1 MAKLTEG
8 DVEAATLEWFEQLNY
23 STLHASEIA
32 PDELNAE
39 RLDYAD
45 VVLLPRLRSTLEII
59 NPQIPSDAIEEA
71 IRKITRSETPSLFEN
86 NRRFHKFL
94 TDGVNVEYQTPER
107 VVYDQVKLIDF
118 TNPDHNDWLVVN
130 QFTVIENKKDRRPDV
145 VVFING
151 LPLGVIEL
159 KNPGDE
165 NATIKGAFKQLQTY
179 KQDIPALFPYNE
191 ILVVSDGTEARV
203 GTLTGDWEW
212 FMPWRTV
219 EGDEIAPKKTAEL
232 EVLIKGIF
240 EKHRFL
246 DLLKHFI
253 VFEVDGSDIIKKM
266 AGYHQF
272 HAVNK
277 AIERTVTATSPS
289 GDKKVGVVWHTQG
302 SGKSLTMAFYAGKI
316 IQHPEMANPTLV
328 VLTDRNDLDDQLFTT
343 FADCSDLLRQ
353 NPVQAEGREHLTELL
368 QVPSGGVVFTTIQK
382 FAPEPKKQY
391 PKLSDRRNIV
401 FIADEAHRSQYGLE
415 VRVVQNRN
423 ESDTYI
429 AYGFAKHLR
438 DALPNASFIG
448 FTGTPIE
455 STDINT
461 PKIFGEYIDIYD
473 IQRAVEDEATVRIYY
488 EGRMAKLELTE
499 SERPKIDPEF
509 EDVTE
514 SEEQSTK
521 EKLKTKWATLKALV
535 GAEKRIALVAKDIV
549 EHFERRQEIIDGK
562 AMIVCMSRQICVDL
576 YNAII
581 QLRPDWHDPDDNKGV
596 LKVVMT
602 GSAADGPQWQQH
614 IRTKSRRKELAKR
627 FKKEHD
633 SMKLAI
639 VRDMWLTGF
648 DAPCLHSI
656 YIDKPM
662 RGHGLMQA
670 IARVNRVF
678 KDKPGG
684 LVVDYL
690 GIADQLKA
698 ALREYTAEDKG
709 QTGIPQEEAIAVM
722 LAKYETVTAL
732 LDGFDYDLFFTGT
745 ATVRVSIIPA
755 AMDHILGL
763 EDGQQQFIKAVN
775 ELAKAFALCSSSDE
789 AIAIRDEVGLFQAI
803 RAAFVKHTTAGGNS
817 PEDLDS
823 AIRQIVSNAV
833 ATDQVVDIFAAA
845 GMQNPDI
852 SILSDEFLADVRLLP
867 QRHLALELLRKLIN
881 DEIKTRSRRNLIQS
895 RSFAQMLEQTIQRYQ
910 NRAIETAQVMQELI
924 ELAREIR
931 SAYKRGEDLG
941 LTEDELAFY
950 DALDLNDTSVQALG
964 DKILQAIA
972 RDLVETIRRNV
983 TIDWTVKESV
993 KANLRRL
1000 VKRLLRKYGYPPEK
1014 QEKAM
1019 VTVLQQAELLCKD
1032 WAA

>member
-23 STLHASEIA
+23 TTLHASEIA
-32 PDELNAE
+32 PDEPNAE
-39 RLDYAD
+39 RQTYAD
-45 VVLLPRLRSTLEII
+45 VVLLPRLRSSLEII
-59 NPQIPSDAIEEA
+59 NPQIPADAIEEA
-71 IRKITRSETPSLFEN
+71 IRKITRAETLNVFEN
-86 NRRFHKFL
+86 NRRFHKLL
-94 TDGVNVEYQTPER
+94 TDGINVEYQTPER

-118 TNPDHNDWLVVN
+118 TNPDNNDWLVVN

-165 NATIKGAFKQLQTY
+165 NATIRGAFKQLQTY

-212 FMPWRTV
+212 FMPWRTI

-253 VFEVDGSDIIKKM
+253 VFEVDGSDITKKM

-277 AIERTVTATSPS
+277 AIERTVKATSPS

-316 IQHPEMANPTLV
+316 IQNPEMANPTLV
-328 VLTDRNDLDDQLFTT
+328 ILTDRNDLDEQLFTT

-353 NPVQAEGREHLTELL
+353 NPVQAEDREHLTELL

-382 FAPEPKKQY
+382 FAPEPKQKY

-415 VRVVQNRN
+415 ARVVQNRN

-499 SERPKIDPEF
+499 SERPKIDPDF

-535 GAEKRIALVAKDIV
+535 GAEKRIALVAQDIV

-614 IRTKSRRKELAKR
+614 IRT
-627 FKKEHD
+627 
-633 SMKLAI
+633 
-639 VRDMWLTGF
+639 
-648 DAPCLHSI
+648 
-656 YIDKPM
+656 
-662 RGHGLMQA
+662 
-670 IARVNRVF
+670 
-678 KDKPGG
+678 
-684 LVVDYL
+684 
-690 GIADQLKA
+690 
-698 ALREYTAEDKG
+698 
-709 QTGIPQEEAIAVM
+709 
-722 LAKYETVTAL
+722 
-732 LDGFDYDLFFTGT
+732 
-745 ATVRVSIIPA
+745 
-755 AMDHILGL
+755 
-763 EDGQQQFIKAVN
+763 
-775 ELAKAFALCSSSDE
+775 
-789 AIAIRDEVGLFQAI
+789 
-803 RAAFVKHTTAGGNS
+803 
-817 PEDLDS
+817 
-823 AIRQIVSNAV
+823 
-833 ATDQVVDIFAAA
+833 
-845 GMQNPDI
+845 
-852 SILSDEFLADVRLLP
+852 
-867 QRHLALELLRKLIN
+867 
-881 DEIKTRSRRNLIQS
+881 
-895 RSFAQMLEQTIQRYQ
+895 
-910 NRAIETAQVMQELI
+910 
-924 ELAREIR
+924 
-931 SAYKRGEDLG
+931 
-941 LTEDELAFY
+941 
-950 DALDLNDTSVQALG
+950 
-964 DKILQAIA
+964 
-972 RDLVETIRRNV
+972 
-983 TIDWTVKESV
+983 
-993 KANLRRL
+993 
-1000 VKRLLRKYGYPPEK
+1000 
-1014 QEKAM
+1014 
-1019 VTVLQQAELLCKD
+1019 
-1032 WAA
+1032 